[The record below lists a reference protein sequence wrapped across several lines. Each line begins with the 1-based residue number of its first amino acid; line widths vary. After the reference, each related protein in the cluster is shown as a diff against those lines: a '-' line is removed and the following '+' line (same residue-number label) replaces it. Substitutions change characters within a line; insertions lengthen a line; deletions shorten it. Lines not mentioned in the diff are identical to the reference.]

1 MRRRFRFLDM
11 RLSWNE
17 IRQGAIRFSHDWR
30 DVARERAEA
39 QTFWN
44 EFFQVFG
51 VKRRTVAGFEEPVR
65 TLKGTYAFID
75 LFWPGTLLAEHK
87 SRGQSLDKAESQAM
101 AYVRALKDEDRD
113 HEAPRYVVVS
123 DFARI
128 AIHDLDADRSTE
140 FQIADFHEHIHEFAF
155 IPGYKREV
163 TDPEDPA
170 NIKAAEMLATL
181 KDRLEEGGYPD
192 HDVERFMV
200 RILFC
205 LFGEDTGLLG
215 APDTFRLYIE
225 NSTKPD
231 GSDLGYHL
239 AHWFEVLN
247 TPADKRQAHLDEQLR
262 DLPYVNGDLF
272 AERLTFASFNR
283 AMRDQLLA
291 CCRFHWARISP
302 AVFGSLFQ
310 SIMDKPARRQIG
322 AHYTSER
329 DILKVLEPL
338 FLNDLRERF
347 EKAKHDKPALKRLH
361 KELGEIRILDPACG
375 CGNFLV
381 VAYRELRSIEL
392 DILRALFPSEA
403 KQRVLDIRSE
413 LFIDVDQ
420 MHGLEYSEWPAR
432 IAEVALWLMD
442 HQMNMEVSQ
451 AFGQY
456 VARLPLEHS
465 ATIVQCNALRQNWE
479 EVLPAER
486 CTYVLGNP
494 PFVGKKARSP
504 EQVEDMDMVFG
515 SRNGAGTLD
524 YVCCWYELA
533 SRYALKGGA
542 RVAFVSTNSIAQGE
556 QPGILWPPIFA
567 RGQRIDF
574 AHRTFPWESEA
585 RGKAHVHVVIIGFSS
600 NLKQARFIFDYD
612 SKGASLGASRAT
624 NISPYLAQGPSAA
637 ATHRAEPIAKV
648 PLMVFGNMPNDG
660 QHLLLTDEEKAS
672 LLAEEPAAGKYVRR
686 LISAKEYLAGENR
699 WCLWL
704 EDADPS
710 EIKKLPVLL
719 ARVESVRTYRRKS
732 KRAATKAL
740 ATAPTLFGEI
750 RQPRSDY
757 IFVPRHSAERRDYV
771 PLAFLSAENIIHD
784 SCLCV
789 PDATPYHFGVMH
801 SAMHMAWVRHIGGRI
816 KSDIRY
822 SARLVYNNYPWPSSP
837 TDKQVAQVEAAANDV
852 LDERLKHPD
861 ASLAD
866 LYDPLTMPAGLR
878 KAHGKLDRAVDRCYR
893 PNPFPDER
901 RRFEYLFALWA
912 EAVGVKI
919 ETADMFTE

>member
-1 MRRRFRFLDM
+1 M

-17 IRQGAIRFSHDWR
+17 IRQRAIMFSHEWR

-65 TLKGTYAFID
+65 NLKGTYSFID
-75 LFWPGTLLAEHK
+75 LFWPGALLAEHK

-101 AYVRALKDEDRD
+101 AYIRALKDEDRE
-113 HEAPRYVVVS
+113 HEAPQYVVVS

-128 AIHDLDADRSTE
+128 AIHDLDADRSAE
-140 FQIADFHEHIHEFAF
+140 FAIEEFHDHVHEFAF

-163 TDPEDPA
+163 ADPEDPA

-181 KDRLEEGGYPD
+181 KDRLEEGGYPE
-192 HDVERFMV
+192 HDLERFMV

-215 APDTFRLYIE
+215 EPDAFRLYIE

-231 GSDLGYHL
+231 GSDLGFHL
-239 AHWFEVLN
+239 AQWFEVLN
-247 TPADKRQAHLDEQLR
+247 TPTDKRQAHLDEQLR
-262 DLPYVNGDLF
+262 DLQYVNGDLF

-283 AMRDQLLA
+283 PMREQLLA
-291 CCRFHWARISP
+291 CCRFHWATISP

-338 FLNDLRERF
+338 FLTDLRQRF
-347 EKAKHDKPALKRLH
+347 EKVKNDRRALKKLH
-361 KELGEIRILDPACG
+361 EELGEIRILDPACG

-381 VAYRELRSIEL
+381 IAYRELRSLEL
-392 DILRALFPSEA
+392 AILRALYPSEK

-413 LFIDVDQ
+413 LYIDVDQ

-465 ATIVQCNALRQNWE
+465 ATIVQCNALRKYWE
-479 EVLPAER
+479 EVLPAKR

-494 PFVGKKARSP
+494 PFVGKKARTP
-504 EQVEDMDMVFG
+504 EQVEDMKLVFG
-515 SRNGAGTLD
+515 KRNGAGTLD

-533 SRYALKGGA
+533 SRYAMKGGA

-556 QPGILWPPIFA
+556 QPGILWPTIFE
-567 RGQRIDF
+567 RGQRIEF

-585 RGKAHVHVVIIGFSS
+585 RGKAHVHVVIIGFG
-600 NLKQARFIFDYD
+600 QAKVRRTIFDYD
-612 SKGASLGASRAT
+612 AKGVALGPARARS
-624 NISPYLAQGPSAA
+624 ISPYLAEGPSAA
-637 ATHRAEPIAKV
+637 ATNRRDPISSV
-648 PLMVFGNMPNDG
+648 PPIVFGNMPNDDG
-660 QHLLLTDEEKAS
+660 QLLLNDDEKEA
-672 LLAEEPAAGKYVRR
+672 LLAEEPRAAKYIRR
-686 LISAKEYLAGENR
+686 LISAREFLSGANR

-704 EDADPS
+704 VDANPA
-710 EIKKLPVLL
+710 EVRKLPALL
-719 ARVESVRTYRRKS
+719 ARVDAVRDYRRKS
-732 KRAATKAL
+732 ERATTRAL
-740 ATAPTLFGEI
+740 AKVPMLFGEI
-750 RQPRSDY
+750 RQPKAKY
-757 IFVPRHSAERRDYV
+757 IFVPRHSSERRDYV
-771 PLAFLSAENIIHD
+771 PLAFLSPDNIIHD

-789 PDATPYHFGVMH
+789 PNATLYHFGVLH
-801 SAMHMAWVRHIGGRI
+801 SAMHMAWARHIGGRI
-816 KSDIRY
+816 KSDVRL
-822 SARLVYNNYPWPSSP
+822 SGQLVYNNYPWPKDPSAVNV
-837 TDKQVAQVEAAANDV
+837 TKVEGAAQAV
-852 LDERLKHPD
+852 LDERAEHPD

-878 KAHGKLDRAVDRCYR
+878 KAHGKLDRAVDGCYR
-893 PNPFPDER
+893 RNPFPDAR
-901 RRFEYLFALWA
+901 LRFEYLFALWA
-912 EAVGVKI
+912 EAVGVKF
-919 ETADMFTE
+919 ETADLFTE

>member
-1 MRRRFRFLDM
+1 M

-17 IRQGAIRFSHDWR
+17 IRSGAIKFSHEWQGA
-30 DVARERAEA
+30 ARERAEA

-65 TLKGTYAFID
+65 NLKKTYSFID

-101 AYVRALKDEDRD
+101 TYIRALKDEDRD
-113 HEAPRYVVVS
+113 HETPKYLVVS

-128 AIHDLDADRSTE
+128 AIHDLDADRSVQFAIE
-140 FQIADFHEHIHEFAF
+140 DFHEHIHEFAF

-181 KDRLEEGGYPD
+181 KDRLDEGGYPE
-192 HDVERFMV
+192 HDLERFMV
-200 RILFC
+200 RVLFC

-215 APDTFRLYIE
+215 EPDAFRLYIE

-231 GSDLGYHL
+231 GSDLGSHL
-239 AHWFEVLN
+239 ALWFDVLN
-247 TPADKRQAHLDEQLR
+247 TPSDKRQAHLDEQLR
-262 DLPYVNGDLF
+262 DLPFVNGNLF

-291 CCRFHWARISP
+291 CCRFHWASISP

-310 SIMDKPARRQIG
+310 SIMEKPARRQIG

-338 FLNDLRERF
+338 FLADLRERF
-347 EKAKHDKPALKRLH
+347 EKARNDKPALKRLH
-361 KELGEIRILDPACG
+361 KELADIRILDPACG

-381 VAYRELRSIEL
+381 IAYRELRAIEL
-392 DILRALFPSEA
+392 NILRALHA
-403 KQRVLDIRSE
+403 NKLTTALYDIRTE
-413 LFIDVDQ
+413 LLIDVDQ
-420 MHGLEYSEWPAR
+420 MHGMEYSEWPAR
-432 IAEVALWLMD
+432 IGEVALWLMD

-465 ATIVQCNALRQNWE
+465 AAIVHCNALRKRWE
-479 EVLPAER
+479 DVLPAKR

-494 PFVGKKARSP
+494 PFVGKKARNT
-504 EQVEDMDMVFG
+504 EQAEDMKLVFG
-515 SRNGAGTLD
+515 KRRGAGTLD

-533 SRYALKGGA
+533 SLYAMKGGA

-556 QPGILWPPIFA
+556 QPGILWPKIFE
-567 RGQRIDF
+567 RGQRIEF

-585 RGKAHVHVVIIGFSS
+585 RGKAHVHVVIVGFG
-600 NLKQARFIFDYD
+600 QARVRGTIFDYD
-612 SKGASLGASRAT
+612 AKGIALGPTKAR
-624 NISPYLAQGPSAA
+624 NISPYLAEGPSAA
-637 ATHRAEPIAKV
+637 ATNRSKPICSV
-648 PLMVFGNMPNDG
+648 PPMVFGNMPNDDG
-660 QHLLLTDEEKAS
+660 ELLLTDEQKAE
-672 LLAEEPAAGKYVRR
+672 LLAAEPGATKYVRR
-686 LISAKEYLAGENR
+686 LISTKEHLNGVNR

-704 EDADPS
+704 EDADPV
-710 EIKKLPVLL
+710 ELRKLPAVL
-719 ARVESVRTYRRKS
+719 ARVEAVRKYRRGS
-732 KRAATKAL
+732 KRDATRAL
-740 ATAPTLFGEI
+740 AKTPSLFGEL
-750 RQPRSDY
+750 RQPKHDY
-757 IFVPRHSAERRDYV
+757 IFVPRHSSERRDYI
-771 PLAFLSAENIIHD
+771 PLAFLSPDNIIHD

-789 PDATPYHFGVMH
+789 PEATMYHFGVLH
-801 SAMHMAWVRHIGGRI
+801 SAMHMVWARHIGGRI
-816 KSDIRY
+816 KSDIRL
-822 SARLVYNNYPWPSSP
+822 SSRLVYNNLPWPTSP
-837 TDKQVAQVEAAANDV
+837 STANVTKVEHAAQAV
-852 LDERLKHPD
+852 LDERTKHPD
-861 ASLAD
+861 ASLAA

-878 KAHGKLDRAVDRCYR
+878 KAHSNLDRAVDRCYR
-893 PNPFPDER
+893 PNAFPDER

-912 EAVGVKI
+912 EAVGVQF
-919 ETADMFTE
+919 ETADMFDEN